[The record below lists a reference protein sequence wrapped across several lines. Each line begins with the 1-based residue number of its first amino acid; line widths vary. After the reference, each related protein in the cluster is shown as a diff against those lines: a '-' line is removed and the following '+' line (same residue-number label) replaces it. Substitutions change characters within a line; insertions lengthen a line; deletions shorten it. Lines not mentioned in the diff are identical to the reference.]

1 MDFSAKVNIILAV
14 LSFLLAVISIVTV
27 VITLRQNHTMIE
39 NATRPYLCIYGQSI
53 NPGSPE
59 FYLVIK
65 KFGASPATVTKFEYT
80 PDLSKCYGISSPH
93 RDFLTDIA
101 KCTLAPGQ
109 SRICRLDYSSVPE
122 NISFCIEYHSGS
134 KTYSDSFT
142 TDIKSGTDM
151 LTTKVAT
158 RDKELRTIS
167 YTLQEMLQ
175 KNL

>member
-1 MDFSAKVNIILAV
+1 MDVSTKVNIALAV
-14 LSFLLAVISIVTV
+14 LSFILAVISIITV

-53 NPGSPE
+53 NPGSPQ

-65 KFGASPATVTKFEYT
+65 NFGASPATVTKFECV
-80 PDLSKCYGISSPH
+80 PDLSNCYGFSTE
-93 RDFLTDIA
+93 RDFLSDIA
-101 KCTLAPGQ
+101 RCTLAPGQ
-109 SRICRLDYSSVPE
+109 SRICRLDYSSIPE
-122 NISFCIEYHSGS
+122 NISFCLEYHSGS

-142 TDIKSGTDM
+142 TNIKSGTDM
-151 LTTKVAT
+151 LTAKAT
-158 RDKELRTIS
+158 AKGNELHTIS